1 MEEVS
6 SDRIV
11 DISHRKPIK
20 RYYLARHTHQGGFNL
35 DKIIANK
42 DSSDR
47 GHESLLRN
55 DDDFFDSMYPNS
67 SNAHQLSSPYKSG
80 QSLIKPMDDVN
91 IMALSSPY
99 KSG

>member
-1 MEEVS
+1 MHFKREENDLEEVS

-42 DSSDR
+42 D
-47 GHESLLRN
+47 
-55 DDDFFDSMYPNS
+55 
-67 SNAHQLSSPYKSG
+67 
-80 QSLIKPMDDVN
+80 
-91 IMALSSPY
+91 
-99 KSG
+99 